1 MTRRTLLFLLA
12 CCAPAFA
19 QTYDIAILHGRVMDP
34 ATNLDAIRNVGIKNG
49 KIAIVTADDI
59 KGRETIN
66 ARGLVVAPGFIDL
79 HSHGQDEENYRY
91 KAHDG
96 VTTALELEVGAWPIK
111 PWYEAREGKS
121 LVNFGA
127 SSGFLASTM
136 AVLGD
141 TGTLLPR
148 DKAVEEA
155 PDPAQQRQI
164 LDDVADGLADGGLG
178 IGIGIAYVPKTT
190 REEIFRV
197 FETASHWKRP
207 CFVHMRFDGNGE
219 PGVVDAVQE
228 VLADAVSTG
237 ASLHI
242 VHITSM
248 GLRQTP
254 LCLRMI
260 DGARAHGLDV
270 TTEMYPYT
278 AGSTSLQSA
287 VFNPGWQQRL
297 GISYDGLQWAATG
310 ERLTE
315 ETFEK
320 YRKEEGWVII
330 HSIPEEV
337 VREGMADHNV
347 MFASDG
353 RMVNGTGH
361 PRSAGTFARV
371 LGYYVREKHAL
382 TLMDALRRMTLM
394 PAERL
399 EKMSP
404 AMRTKGRIGA
414 GMDADI
420 TVFNPDTI
428 IDKATFEKP
437 AQYSEGIEYVLVGG
451 TPVIR
456 HGDFV
461 DGVNPGR
468 GILASR

>member
-1 MTRRTLLFLLA
+1 MTRRLLLFLLA
-12 CCAPAFA
+12 CCGPVIA
-19 QTYDIAILHGRVMDP
+19 QTYDVVILHGRVMDP
-34 ATNLDAIRNVGIKNG
+34 ATGLDAIRNVGIRKG
-49 KIAIVTADDI
+49 KIAAVTADDI

-96 VTTALELEVGAWPIK
+96 VTTALELEVGVWPVK

-127 SSGFLASTM
+127 SAGFLASTM

-155 PDPAQQRQI
+155 PDPAQQREI
-164 LDDVADGLADGGLG
+164 LDHVADGLADGGLG

-197 FETASHWKRP
+197 FEIASHWRRP

-237 ASLHI
+237 APLHI

-248 GLRQTP
+248 ALRQTP

-320 YRKEEGWVII
+320 YRKQEGWVII

-337 VREGMADHNV
+337 VREGMADHDV

-371 LGYYVREKHAL
+371 LGYYVRETHAL

-394 PAERL
+394 PAQRL

-437 AQYSEGIEYVLVGG
+437 AQYSAGIEDVLVGG
-451 TPVIR
+451 TVVIR

-468 GILASR
+468 GIVAFR

>member
-1 MTRRTLLFLLA
+1 MTGRSLFLLLA
-12 CCAPAFA
+12 CCAPALA
-19 QTYDIAILHGRVMDP
+19 QTYDIVIAHGRVMDP
-34 ATNLDAIRNVGIKNG
+34 ATNLDAVRNVGIKGG
-49 KIAIVTADDI
+49 KVAIVTVQEI
-59 KGRETIN
+59 TGRETIN

-127 SSGFLASTM
+127 SSGFLGATM

-148 DKAVEEA
+148 DKAA
-155 PDPAQQRQI
+155 DTPPDHAQQP
-164 LDDVADGLADGGLG
+164 LVSANGAGGLAHGGLG
-178 IGIGIAYVPKTT
+178 VGIGIAYAPKTT
-190 REEIFRV
+190 REEIFHV
-197 FETASHWKRP
+197 FEIASHWKRP
-207 CFVHMRFDGNGE
+207 CFVHMRFDGNLE

-228 VLADAVSTG
+228 VLADAAATG
-237 ASLHI
+237 APLHI

-260 DGARAHGLDV
+260 DGARAHGVDV

-278 AGSTSLQSA
+278 AGSTAIESA
-287 VFNPGWQQRL
+287 VFNPGWQDRL

-320 YRKEEGWVII
+320 YRKQGGWVII

-337 VREGMADHNV
+337 VREGMADHDV

-353 RMVNGTGH
+353 RMQNGTGH
-361 PRSAGTFARV
+361 PRSAGTYARV

-382 TLMDALRRMTLM
+382 KLMDALRRMTLL
-394 PAERL
+394 PAQRL

-404 AMRTKGRIGA
+404 AMRTKGRIGV

-420 TVFNPDTI
+420 TVFNPDTV

-437 AQYSEGIEYVLVGG
+437 AQYSAGIEYVLVGG
-451 TPVIR
+451 TVVIR
-456 HGDFV
+456 QGDFV
-461 DGVNPGR
+461 QGVDPGQ